1 VQHLLVSSADAELA
15 EGLRALLP
23 AGAALV
29 SAHGVD
35 ETLDLLG
42 RSARVDAVVT
52 DDPEVE
58 RAIREEVPGTL
69 PVVVVPPG
77 SSPDEVRAALAG
89 PGAPPVPS
97 SD

>member
-1 VQHLLVSSADAELA
+1 MLHLLVSSADAELV

-23 AGAALV
+23 PGAALV

-58 RAIREEVPGTL
+58 SAIREEVPGTL
-69 PVVVVPPG
+69 PVVVVERG
-77 SSPDEVRAALAG
+77 ASPDEAWGALVAGTG
-89 PGAPPVPS
+89 PGEP
-97 SD
+97 

>member
-1 VQHLLVSSADAELA
+1 MLHLLVSSADAELV

-23 AGAALV
+23 PGAALV
-29 SAHGVD
+29 SARGVD

-52 DDPEVE
+52 DDPAVE

-69 PVVVVPPG
+69 PVVVVRRG
-77 SSPDEVRAALAG
+77 TSPDEAWGALVAG
-89 PGAPPVPS
+89 TAPGEP
-97 SD
+97 